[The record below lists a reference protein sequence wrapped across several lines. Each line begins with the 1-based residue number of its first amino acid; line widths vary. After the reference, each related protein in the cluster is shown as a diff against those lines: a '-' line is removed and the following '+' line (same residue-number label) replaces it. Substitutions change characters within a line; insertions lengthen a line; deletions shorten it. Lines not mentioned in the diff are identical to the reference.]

1 MQVDLF
7 DFQLPPKCISARP
20 ASPRDSA
27 RLLHVGQR
35 GLGDHIVR
43 DLPAL
48 LLPGD
53 VLVLNDTRVLPAR
66 LTGKR
71 GEVRIAVTLHH
82 MVEDGVWDA
91 FARPAKRLKAGQEI
105 IFADGFSADVVSREG
120 AGVRL
125 SFGLRGPQLRAA
137 LECCGVPPLPP
148 YIPRSDGADARDKAD
163 YQTIYAANDGAVAAP
178 TAGLH
183 MTSELFDALDKRGVT
198 CEFITLHVGAGTFLP
213 VRTEDTADHVM
224 HAEWGTLDATAAER
238 INDARKKGGRVA
250 ALGSTSLRILEHA
263 ADAEG
268 RLTPFS
274 GDIDLFIEPGYR
286 FKIVD
291 LLMSNFHLPRSTLY
305 MLVSAF
311 AGMAR
316 VRQAYEHAIASGYRF
331 YSYGDASLLVQADTA
346 EVTAEAAAAV
356 RGDI

>member
-71 GEVRIAVTLHH
+71 GEARIEVTLHH

-91 FARPAKRLKAGQEI
+91 FARPAKRLKAGHEI

-125 SFGLRGPQLRAA
+125 NFGLRGPQLRAA

-183 MTSELFDALDKRGVT
+183 MTSELFDALDQRGVT

-213 VRTEDTADHVM
+213 VRTEDTVDHVM

-331 YSYGDASLLVQADTA
+331 YSYGDASLLVHADTA

-356 RGDI
+356 RGGI